1 MKINKSMLS
10 NAKQS
15 RTITKYRNI
24 KVTQVYLTPL
34 CAAENHKG
42 SRIKLATEFLMTR
55 KDRRQKPQRSRVEE
69 EQN

>member
-1 MKINKSMLS
+1 MLS

-24 KVTQVYLTPL
+24 KVTQVYLAPL

-55 KDRRQKPQRSRVEE
+55 KVRRQKPQRSRVKE